1 MKTKTRKIITI
12 SAMILLV
19 IIVQMIGT
27 TYARYLTKE
36 KGTGSANIAKWGFE
50 VVKDVGYIQKT
61 VSLTNEKDKSSLK
74 TGKIAPGTS
83 GIIELVVDAKDSEVG
98 VNYQVNFL
106 NELNKPT
113 NLKFT
118 YNGIDYDSLS
128 KITSV
133 NGTIEP
139 SSAARTKTIKI
150 SWEWPY
156 RTGTTEEEKLKNDE
170 IDTQDARII
179 DEYKFDIE
187 VIGTQQS

>member
-1 MKTKTRKIITI
+1 MKTKTRKIIAI

-27 TYARYLTKE
+27 TYARYLTSE
-36 KGTGSANIAKWGFE
+36 KGSGSANIAKWGFE
-50 VVKDVGYIQKT
+50 IVKDAGYTKKT
-61 VSLTNEKDKSSLK
+61 VSLTNEKEKLSLK

-83 GIIELVVDAKDSEVG
+83 GMIELVVDAKNSEVG
-98 VNYQVNFL
+98 VDYQINFL

-113 NLKFT
+113 NLKFI

-128 KITSV
+128 KITAV
-133 NGTIEP
+133 HGTIEP
-139 SSAARTKTIKI
+139 SSVARTKTIKI
-150 SWEWPY
+150 LWEWPY
-156 RTGTTEEEKLKNDE
+156 RTGNTEEEKLKNDE
-170 IDTQDARII
+170 IDTQDAKKI